1 MALPHESNFN
11 QRNKPNEEKIH
22 FHFSS
27 AVPWQPMTT
36 QKQEAVSWQL
46 HQSEVM
52 RNSPAALGLEL
63 RDDFL
68 GEPGGDG

>member
-1 MALPHESNFN
+1 MAASM
-11 QRNKPNEEKIH
+11 
-22 FHFSS
+22 
-27 AVPWQPMTT
+27 AT

-52 RNSPAALGLEL
+52 HNSPAALGLEL